1 MNLFEPLRVGALT
14 LPNRIVMA
22 PLTRA
27 RAGRSHIANALIA
40 EHYAQR
46 ASAGLLIA
54 EATMVSPTASAFTGE
69 PGIYSDE
76 TVAGWKLVTDAV
88 HAKGGRIVLQIWH
101 PGRAAHSLLDGGVQP
116 VSSTD
121 RAIQGS
127 QISTPEG
134 KKDYEAPRRLRD
146 DEIPGIVEQFRVA
159 TRNAIAAGFDGVQIH
174 GAHGYLIDQFLRDG
188 VNDRE
193 GAYGGSIENRAR
205 LLLEVVD
212 AAIAEAGADR
222 VSVRISPLVGFNDLQ
237 DSDPEALV
245 AYVAA
250 ELNKRRIAFLELRH
264 GDHRQPAEQAIA
276 HVARQHFKGVI
287 MRNGGYD
294 GDSAQVDLATGQADA
309 VVFGKAFIS
318 NPDLV
323 ERLRTGAPLAAVN
336 FDLLYT
342 PGPAGYTDY
351 PRLDSA
357 TSSA

>member
-1 MNLFEPLRVGALT
+1 MSSLFSPLTLGALS
-14 LPNRIVMA
+14 LPNRVVMA

-69 PGIYSDE
+69 PGIFNEE
-76 TVAGWKLVTDAV
+76 TVAGWKQVTEAV

-101 PGRAAHSLLDGGVQP
+101 PGRASHSLLDGGVQP

-121 RAIQGS
+121 RGIRDS

-146 DEIPGIVEQFRVA
+146 DELPGIVELFRQG
-159 TRNAIAAGFDGVQIH
+159 TRRAMEAGFDGVQVH

-188 VNDRE
+188 VNDRQ
-193 GAYGGSIENRAR
+193 GPYGGPIENRAR

-222 VSVRISPLVGFNDLQ
+222 VSVRLSPLVGFNDLN

-245 AYVAA
+245 AYVAKQ
-250 ELNKRRIAFLELRH
+250 LSQRGIAFLEIRH
-264 GDHRQPAEQAIA
+264 GDHRPEAERRIA
-276 HVARQHFKGVI
+276 AVAREHFKGVL
-287 MRNGGYD
+287 MLNGGFD
-294 GDSAQVDLATGQADA
+294 AESAEATLREGRADA
-309 VVFGKAFIS
+309 IVFGKPFIS

-323 ERLRTGAPLAAVN
+323 ERLRTGAPLAPVN
-336 FDLLYT
+336 FELLYT

-351 PRLDSA
+351 PALAASA
-357 TSSA
+357 

>member
-1 MNLFEPLRVGALT
+1 LLFSPLSLGSLT
-14 LPNRIVMA
+14 LPNRLVMA

-27 RAGRSHIANALIA
+27 RAGRSHVPNALIA

-46 ASAGLLIA
+46 ATAGLLIA

-69 PGIYSDE
+69 PGIYDDAC
-76 TVAGWKLVTDAV
+76 VAGWRQVTDAV
-88 HAKGGRIVLQIWH
+88 HAAGGRIQLQIWH

-121 RAIQGS
+121 RGIRDS

-134 KKDYEAPRRLRD
+134 KKPYEAPRRLRD
-146 DEIPGIVEQFRVA
+146 DELPGIVEQFRLA
-159 TRNAIAAGFDGVQIH
+159 TRRALAAGFDGVQIH

-188 VNDRE
+188 INDRS

-212 AAIAEAGADR
+212 AAIAEAGAAR
-222 VSVRISPLVGFNDLQ
+222 VSVRISPLVGFNDVV
-237 DSDPEALV
+237 DSNPQALV
-245 AYVAA
+245 AYVAQQ
-250 ELNKRRIAFLELRH
+250 LSQRGVGFLEIRH
-264 GDHRQPAEQAIA
+264 ADQGLETERHIA
-276 HVARQHFKGVI
+276 AVARAHFKGVL
-287 MRNGGYD
+287 MLNGGFD
-294 GDSAQVDLATGQADA
+294 GSSAEAALREGRADA
-309 VVFGKAFIS
+309 IVFGKPFIS

-323 ERLRTGAPLAAVN
+323 ERLRVGAELAPVN

-351 PRLDSA
+351 PALEASPA
-357 TSSA
+357 